1 MEKNNTNLQFDT
13 ICSLKNIVSHIDTD
27 GCDEKFVKAAATI
40 VKDLT
45 KKLQELANTNKEENK
60 KKYAKKRWKPN
71 FGENYFHIVS
81 FDNITS
87 LEWENDVFDNKYYN
101 TRNVF
106 KTIEEAEF
114 EVERRKI
121 MAELQNYADEHNGE
135 IAHPSYAFWLALDE
149 DDMSIT
155 VENDSFLPPV
165 GTVLFSNG
173 DIAYDAIETIGEDR
187 ILKYMFRVNPNKEL
201 HCNGDC
207 ECCDE
212 YDPWDE
218 EDED

>member
-1 MEKNNTNLQFDT
+1 MDTNCIGYNVDVSGCSPEVIKAITQTLSRVKEDLQKIAD
-13 ICSLKNIVSHIDTD
+13 
-27 GCDEKFVKAAATI
+27 
-40 VKDLT
+40 
-45 KKLQELANTNKEENK
+45 TNKEENK
-60 KKYAKKRWKPN
+60 KKEVNKRWKPN
-71 FGENYFHIVS
+71 FDEDYFRIGP

-87 LEWENDVFDNKYYN
+87 LKWENDVFDNKHYN

-121 MAELQNYADEHNGE
+121 MIELQNYADKHNEE

-173 DIAYDAIETIGEDR
+173 DIAYDTIETIGEDR

>member
-1 MEKNNTNLQFDT
+1 MDTNCIGYNVDVSGCSPEVIKAITQTLSRVKEDLQKIAD
-13 ICSLKNIVSHIDTD
+13 
-27 GCDEKFVKAAATI
+27 
-40 VKDLT
+40 
-45 KKLQELANTNKEENK
+45 TNKEENK
-60 KKYAKKRWKPN
+60 KKEVNKRWKPN
-71 FGENYFHIVS
+71 FDEDYFRIGP

-87 LEWENDVFDNKYYN
+87 LKWENDVFDNKHYN

-121 MAELQNYADEHNGE
+121 MAELQNYADKHNGE

>member
-1 MEKNNTNLQFDT
+1 M
-13 ICSLKNIVSHIDTD
+13 I
-27 GCDEKFVKAAATI
+27 
-40 VKDLT
+40 
-45 KKLQELANTNKEENK
+45 
-60 KKYAKKRWKPN
+60 
-71 FGENYFHIVS
+71 
-81 FDNITS
+81 
-87 LEWENDVFDNKYYN
+87 
-101 TRNVF
+101 
-106 KTIEEAEF
+106 
-114 EVERRKI
+114 
-121 MAELQNYADEHNGE
+121 ELQNYADEHNGE
-135 IAHPSYAFWLALDE
+135 IAHPSYGFWLALDE

-187 ILKYMFRVNPNKEL
+187 IIKYMFGIDLDKKF

>member
-1 MEKNNTNLQFDT
+1 MDTNCIGYNVDVSGCSPEVIKAITQTLSRVKEDLQKVAD
-13 ICSLKNIVSHIDTD
+13 
-27 GCDEKFVKAAATI
+27 
-40 VKDLT
+40 
-45 KKLQELANTNKEENK
+45 TNKEENK
-60 KKYAKKRWKPN
+60 KKKVNKRWKPK
-71 FGENYFHIVS
+71 FGENYFSIVS

-87 LEWENDVFDNKYYN
+87 LEWENDVFDNKHYN

-121 MAELQNYADEHNGE
+121 MIELQNYADEHNGE
-135 IAHPSYAFWLALDE
+135 ITHPSDAFWLAFDE
-149 DDMSIT
+149 DDISIT
-155 VENDSFLPPV
+155 VETESYLPPV
-165 GTVLFSNG
+165 GAVLFS
-173 DIAYDAIETIGEDR
+173 DEDTAYDAIEAIGENR
-187 ILKYMFRVNPNKEL
+187 ILEYMFRVNPNKEL

>member
-1 MEKNNTNLQFDT
+1 MSYLTQHFKGTQTLSRVKEDLQKIAD
-13 ICSLKNIVSHIDTD
+13 
-27 GCDEKFVKAAATI
+27 
-40 VKDLT
+40 
-45 KKLQELANTNKEENK
+45 TNKEENK
-60 KKYAKKRWKPN
+60 KKEVNKRWKPN
-71 FGENYFHIVS
+71 FDEDYFRIGP

-87 LEWENDVFDNKYYN
+87 LKWENDVFDNKHYN

-121 MAELQNYADEHNGE
+121 MIELQNYADKHNEE

>member
-1 MEKNNTNLQFDT
+1 MDTNCIGYNVDVSGCSPEVIKAITQTLSRVKEDLQKVAD
-13 ICSLKNIVSHIDTD
+13 
-27 GCDEKFVKAAATI
+27 
-40 VKDLT
+40 
-45 KKLQELANTNKEENK
+45 TNKEENK
-60 KKYAKKRWKPN
+60 KKEVNKRWKPK
-71 FGENYFHIVS
+71 FGENYFSIVS

-87 LEWENDVFDNKYYN
+87 LEWENDVFDNKHYN

-114 EVERRKI
+114 EVECRKI
-121 MAELQNYADEHNGE
+121 MIELQNYADKHNGE

-155 VENDSFLPPV
+155 VENYSFLPPV

>member
-1 MEKNNTNLQFDT
+1 MDTNNIKLQFDT
-13 ICSLKNIVSHIDTD
+13 ICASKNIISHIDTD
-27 GCDEKFVKAAATI
+27 GCDEEFVKATATI
-40 VKDLT
+40 VKDFT
-45 KKLQELANTNKEENK
+45 KKLQELANLNKEEQEK
-60 KKYAKKRWKPN
+60 KEIKKRWRPN
-71 FGENYFHIVS
+71 LGEIYFRINWDDIVS
-81 FDNITS
+81 LT
-87 LEWENDVFDNKYYN
+87 WENDTYDNKYYN
-101 TRNVF
+101 VRDIYKTR
-106 KTIEEAEF
+106 EEAEF
-114 EVERRKI
+114 ELERRKI
-121 MAELQNYADEHNGE
+121 MIELQNYADEHNGE

>member
-1 MEKNNTNLQFDT
+1 MDTNNIKLQFDT
-13 ICSLKNIVSHIDTD
+13 ICASKNIISHIDTD
-27 GCDEKFVKAAATI
+27 GCDEEFVKATATI
-40 VKDLT
+40 VKDFT
-45 KKLQELANTNKEENK
+45 KKLQELANLNKEEQEK
-60 KKYAKKRWKPN
+60 KEIKKRWRPN
-71 FGENYFHIVS
+71 LGEIYFRINWDDIVS
-81 FDNITS
+81 LT
-87 LEWENDVFDNKYYN
+87 WENDTYDNKYYN
-101 TRNVF
+101 VRDIYKTR
-106 KTIEEAEF
+106 EEAEF
-114 EVERRKI
+114 ELERRKI
-121 MAELQNYADEHNGE
+121 MIELQNYADEHNGE

-187 ILKYMFRVNPNKEL
+187 IIKYMFGIDLDKKF

-207 ECCDE
+207 ECCEE

>member
-1 MEKNNTNLQFDT
+1 MLLCKHFR
-13 ICSLKNIVSHIDTD
+13 IHSIVCGKVIETD
-27 GCDEKFVKAAATI
+27 
-40 VKDLT
+40 
-45 KKLQELANTNKEENK
+45 KEEQK
-60 KKYAKKRWKPN
+60 KKETKNHWKP
-71 FGENYFHIVS
+71 
-81 FDNITS
+81 ITS
-87 LEWENDVFDNKYYN
+87 EKYFFTYSNGDVDSVIWTENKADKGRYGL
-101 TRNVF
+101 RNVF
-106 KTIEEAEF
+106 RTKEEAEF

-135 IAHPSYAFWLALDE
+135 IAHPSYAFWLVLDE

>member
-1 MEKNNTNLQFDT
+1 MDTNCIGYNVDVSGCSPEVIKAITQTLSRVKEDLQKIAD
-13 ICSLKNIVSHIDTD
+13 
-27 GCDEKFVKAAATI
+27 
-40 VKDLT
+40 
-45 KKLQELANTNKEENK
+45 TNKEENK
-60 KKYAKKRWKPN
+60 KKEVNKRWKPN
-71 FGENYFHIVS
+71 FDEDYFRIGP

-87 LEWENDVFDNKYYN
+87 LKWENDVFDNKHYN

-121 MAELQNYADEHNGE
+121 MIELQNYADKHNEE

-187 ILKYMFRVNPNKEL
+187 ILKYMFIVNPNKEL

>member
-1 MEKNNTNLQFDT
+1 MDTNCIGYNVDVSGCSPEVIKAITQTLSRVKEDLQKVAD
-13 ICSLKNIVSHIDTD
+13 
-27 GCDEKFVKAAATI
+27 
-40 VKDLT
+40 
-45 KKLQELANTNKEENK
+45 TNKEENK
-60 KKYAKKRWKPN
+60 KKEVNKRWKPK
-71 FGENYFHIVS
+71 FGENYFSIVS

-87 LEWENDVFDNKYYN
+87 LEWENDVFDNKHYN

-114 EVERRKI
+114 EVECRKI
-121 MAELQNYADEHNGE
+121 MIELQNYADKHNEE

>member
-1 MEKNNTNLQFDT
+1 MDTNNIKLQFDT
-13 ICSLKNIVSHIDTD
+13 ICASKNIISHIDTD
-27 GCDEKFVKAAATI
+27 GCDEEFVKATATI
-40 VKDLT
+40 VKDFT
-45 KKLQELANTNKEENK
+45 KKLQELANLNKEEQEK
-60 KKYAKKRWKPN
+60 KEIKKRWRPN
-71 FGENYFHIVS
+71 LGEIYFRINWDDIVS
-81 FDNITS
+81 LT
-87 LEWENDVFDNKYYN
+87 WENDTYDNKYYN

>member
-1 MEKNNTNLQFDT
+1 MDTNCIGYNVDVSGCSPEVIKAITQTLSRVKEDLQ
-13 ICSLKNIVSHIDTD
+13 KV
-27 GCDEKFVKAAATI
+27 
-40 VKDLT
+40 
-45 KKLQELANTNKEENK
+45 ANTNKKENK
-60 KKYAKKRWKPN
+60 KKETDKRWRPN
-71 FGENYFHIVS
+71 LGEIYFRINWDDIVS
-81 FDNITS
+81 LT
-87 LEWENDVFDNKYYN
+87 WENDTYDNKYYN
-101 TRNVF
+101 VRDIYKTR
-106 KTIEEAEF
+106 EEAEF
-114 EVERRKI
+114 ELERRKI
-121 MAELQNYADEHNGE
+121 MIELQNYADEHNGE

-187 ILKYMFRVNPNKEL
+187 IIKYMFGIDLDKKF

>member
-1 MEKNNTNLQFDT
+1 MDTNCIGYNVDVSGCSPEVIKAITQTLSRVKEDLQKIAD
-13 ICSLKNIVSHIDTD
+13 
-27 GCDEKFVKAAATI
+27 
-40 VKDLT
+40 
-45 KKLQELANTNKEENK
+45 TNKEENK
-60 KKYAKKRWKPN
+60 KKEVNKRWKPN
-71 FGENYFHIVS
+71 FDEDYFRIGP

-87 LEWENDVFDNKYYN
+87 LKWENDVFDNKHYN

-121 MAELQNYADEHNGE
+121 MIELQNYADKHNEE

-218 EDED
+218 EGED

>member
-1 MEKNNTNLQFDT
+1 MDTNNIKLQFDT
-13 ICSLKNIVSHIDTD
+13 ICASKNIISHIDTD
-27 GCDEKFVKAAATI
+27 GCDEEFVKATATI
-40 VKDLT
+40 VKDFT
-45 KKLQELANTNKEENK
+45 KKLQELANLNKEEQEK
-60 KKYAKKRWKPN
+60 KEIKKRWRPN
-71 FGENYFHIVS
+71 LGEIYFRINWDDIVS
-81 FDNITS
+81 LT
-87 LEWENDVFDNKYYN
+87 WENDTYDNKYYN
-101 TRNVF
+101 VRDIYKTR
-106 KTIEEAEF
+106 EEAEF
-114 EVERRKI
+114 ELERRKI
-121 MAELQNYADEHNGE
+121 MIELQNYADEHNGE

-187 ILKYMFRVNPNKEL
+187 IIKYMFGIDLDKKF

-212 YDPWDE
+212 YDPWYE

>member
-1 MEKNNTNLQFDT
+1 MVFEMF
-13 ICSLKNIVSHIDTD
+13 
-27 GCDEKFVKAAATI
+27 FR
-40 VKDLT
+40 T
-45 KKLQELANTNKEENK
+45 KE
-60 KKYAKKRWKPN
+60 
-71 FGENYFHIVS
+71 
-81 FDNITS
+81 D
-87 LEWENDVFDNKYYN
+87 
-101 TRNVF
+101 
-106 KTIEEAEF
+106 AEF

-121 MAELQNYADEHNGE
+121 IAELQNYADDHNGE
-135 IAHPSYAFWLALDE
+135 ITHPSDAFWIAFDE

-155 VENDSFLPPV
+155 VETDSYLPPV
-165 GTVLFSNG
+165 GAVLFSDG
-173 DIAYDAIETIGEDR
+173 GTAYDAIETIGEDR

>member
-1 MEKNNTNLQFDT
+1 MDTNNIKLQFDT
-13 ICSLKNIVSHIDTD
+13 ICASKNIISHIDTD
-27 GCDEKFVKAAATI
+27 GCDEEFVKATATI
-40 VKDLT
+40 VKDFT
-45 KKLQELANTNKEENK
+45 KKLQELANLNKEEQEK
-60 KKYAKKRWKPN
+60 KEIKKRWRPN
-71 FGENYFHIVS
+71 LGEIYFRINWDDIVS
-81 FDNITS
+81 LT
-87 LEWENDVFDNKYYN
+87 WENDTYDNKYYN
-101 TRNVF
+101 VRDIYKTR
-106 KTIEEAEF
+106 EEAEF
-114 EVERRKI
+114 ELERRKI
-121 MAELQNYADEHNGE
+121 MIELQNYADEHNGE

-187 ILKYMFRVNPNKEL
+187 IIKYMFGIDLDKKF

>member
-1 MEKNNTNLQFDT
+1 MKENTIKLHTNDL
-13 ICSLKNIVSHIDTD
+13 VSRINTD
-27 GCDEKFVKAAATI
+27 GCDENFVKATATI
-40 VKDLT
+40 VKEFNE
-45 KKLQELANTNKEENK
+45 KLQKLADINKDENK
-60 KKYAKKRWKPN
+60 KKETNKRWKPN
-71 FGENYFHIVS
+71 LGEDYFRIGADS
-81 FDNITS
+81 DDII
-87 LEWENDVFDNKYYN
+87 LLKWENDAFDNKYYN

-114 EVERRKI
+114 EVECRKI
-121 MAELQNYADEHNGE
+121 MIELQNYADKHNGE

>member
-1 MEKNNTNLQFDT
+1 MDTNNIKLQFDT
-13 ICSLKNIVSHIDTD
+13 ICASKNIISHIDTD
-27 GCDEKFVKAAATI
+27 GCDEEFVKATATI
-40 VKDLT
+40 VKDFT
-45 KKLQELANTNKEENK
+45 KKLQELANLNKEEQEK
-60 KKYAKKRWKPN
+60 KEIKKRWRPN
-71 FGENYFHIVS
+71 LGEIYFRNNWDDIVS
-81 FDNITS
+81 LT
-87 LEWENDVFDNKYYN
+87 WENDTYDNKYYN
-101 TRNVF
+101 VRDIYKTR
-106 KTIEEAEF
+106 EEAEF
-114 EVERRKI
+114 ELERRKI
-121 MAELQNYADEHNGE
+121 MIELQNYADEHNGE

-187 ILKYMFRVNPNKEL
+187 IIKYMFGIDLDKKF

>member
-1 MEKNNTNLQFDT
+1 MDTNCIGYNVDVSGCSPEVIKAITQTLSRVKEDLQKIAD
-13 ICSLKNIVSHIDTD
+13 
-27 GCDEKFVKAAATI
+27 
-40 VKDLT
+40 
-45 KKLQELANTNKEENK
+45 TNKEENK
-60 KKYAKKRWKPN
+60 KKEVNKRWKPN
-71 FGENYFHIVS
+71 FDEDYFRIGP

-87 LEWENDVFDNKYYN
+87 LKWENDVFDNKHYN

-121 MAELQNYADEHNGE
+121 MIELQNYTDKHNEE

>member
-1 MEKNNTNLQFDT
+1 MDTNCIGYNVDVSGCSPEVIKAITQTLSRVKEDLQ
-13 ICSLKNIVSHIDTD
+13 KV
-27 GCDEKFVKAAATI
+27 
-40 VKDLT
+40 
-45 KKLQELANTNKEENK
+45 ANTNKEENK
-60 KKYAKKRWKPN
+60 KKETDKRWKPN
-71 FGENYFHIVS
+71 LCENYFHIVS

>member
-1 MEKNNTNLQFDT
+1 MDTNCIGYNVDVSGCSPEVIKAITQTLSRVKEDLQKIAD
-13 ICSLKNIVSHIDTD
+13 
-27 GCDEKFVKAAATI
+27 
-40 VKDLT
+40 
-45 KKLQELANTNKEENK
+45 TNKEENK
-60 KKYAKKRWKPN
+60 KKEVNKRWKPN
-71 FGENYFHIVS
+71 FDEDYFRIGP

-87 LEWENDVFDNKYYN
+87 LKWENNVFDNKHYN

-121 MAELQNYADEHNGE
+121 MIELQNYADKHNEE